1 MLLKPWLSKQ
11 SIRFA
16 PVVMITSA
24 LALVL
29 LIGCWGMYRDLR
41 SVRASVTS
49 AEIAQIRS
57 HEERT
62 VTRISNSLSRD
73 FTLMDFL
80 SDPDNSWLEDY
91 WRRTILGE
99 PARLYSAVVSLDD
112 VTLAHSSSLGI
123 GGHIAGQEATDSRD
137 AASGG
142 AEVKK
147 DPVSSNQARAEAS
160 TPKGRKSALLLPK
173 LRDAVQVADYGP
185 GVHLLERSPQ
195 TDGKRILD
203 IQIPIMS
210 EGNVVG
216 YYRTGL
222 EYGMF
227 EGKIRA
233 AQGTSI
239 RGWSIVMAGTAV
251 IVVCACL
258 SLYRL
263 GVHSFRLEQ
272 ALSLAETR
280 RLAELNQLI
289 VGLAHEV
296 RNPLNAVRLN
306 LFTSEKVIRGDTHI
320 AQAEAIAMLRES
332 VGEIER
338 VDGLICQLL
347 GYARING
354 SPSTCLDVNEEI
366 KSTLQFLKG
375 VHEREQVDVHFTA
388 HQNDL
393 NICIGPQCFRQILLN
408 LLQNA
413 CQATGSGGT
422 IEIITQAIGTDAVV
436 SIHDSG
442 PGITDVPLA
451 KIFEPFYST
460 RENGVGMGLAVVKSL
475 VENAGGLITCRRSG
489 QLTGMEF
496 SLRFPIM
503 KSADMNGI
511 LSHG

>member
-1 MLLKPWLSKQ
+1 MFLKPWLSKQ

-16 PVVMITSA
+16 PVVMISSA

-41 SVRASVTS
+41 SVRQSVMS
-49 AEIAQIRS
+49 AELSQIRS

-62 VTRISNSLSRD
+62 VHRIEKELSSERTLRD
-73 FTLMDFL
+73 FLAQ
-80 SDPDNSWLEDY
+80 SEKRWLDDY
-91 WRRTILGE
+91 WRRTILEE
-99 PARLYSAVVSLDD
+99 PLRLYSAVVGNDHR
-112 VTLAHSSSLGI
+112 TLAHSSALVQSASAAESDRSGRPL
-123 GGHIAGQEATDSRD
+123 ADSF
-137 AASGG
+137 
-142 AEVKK
+142 
-147 DPVSSNQARAEAS
+147 
-160 TPKGRKSALLLPK
+160 LLPE
-173 LRDAVQVADYGP
+173 LDSAVAVPELGAD
-185 GVHLLERSPQ
+185 VRLLERSPE
-195 TDGKRILD
+195 TAGKRVLD
-203 IQIPIMS
+203 IRIPIMS
-210 EGNVVG
+210 DGRVLG

-227 EGKIRA
+227 DDKIRA
-233 AQGTSI
+233 AQKTSI

-272 ALSLAETR
+272 ALNLSEAR

-306 LFTSEKVIRGDTHI
+306 LFTSEKVIRGDTRI
-320 AQAEAIAMLRES
+320 PQTEAIAMLQES

-354 SPSTCLDVNEEI
+354 SSHTCLDVNNEI
-366 KSTLQFLKG
+366 RSTLQFLKEM
-375 VHEREQVDVHFTA
+375 HQREQVSVHFQPQQPELT
-388 HQNDL
+388 
-393 NICIGPQCFRQILLN
+393 IRIGPQCFRQIMLN

-413 CQATGSGGT
+413 CQAAGPGGT
-422 IEIITQAIGTDAVV
+422 IDVVVETSGNDAVV

-442 PGITDVPLA
+442 PGIGSVSLS

-475 VENAGGLITCRRSG
+475 VENAGGLISCRASPH
-489 QLTGMEF
+489 LAGMEF

-503 KSADMNGI
+503 KAADMNGI